1 MRRLSALSVKAPL
14 GRGVKRVLD
23 VVLATTGIVV
33 LLPLFIVL
41 AVLVRL
47 DSPGPVLF
55 RQERVGH
62 RGRLFRIWKFRTMVD
77 GAEGMGPG
85 VTASDDARVTAVGRW
100 LRGTKLDE
108 LPQLINVVHGS
119 MSLVGPRPELPRYV
133 ALYSPE
139 ERAVLSLRPGIT
151 DPATLAYRDEEEILS
166 RAPDPQRHYEDVVM
180 RDKIRV
186 NLEYAGR
193 ATPLT
198 DLVIVFRTVRTVVR
212 PRLS

>member
-14 GRGVKRVLD
+14 GAGVKRVLD
-23 VVLATTGIVV
+23 VLLAIGGLVV

-41 AVLVRL
+41 AILVRL
-47 DSPGPVLF
+47 DSPGPVFF
-55 RQERVGH
+55 RQERVGQ
-62 RGRLFRIWKFRTMVD
+62 RGRPFRIWKFRTMVD

-85 VTASDDARVTAVGRW
+85 VTASDDSRVTRVGRW
-100 LRGTKLDE
+100 LRRAKLDE
-108 LPQLINVVHGS
+108 LPQLINVVAGS

-180 RDKIRV
+180 RDKIHV
-186 NLEYAGR
+186 NLEYADR

-198 DLVIVFRTVRTVVR
+198 DLVILLRTVRTVIR